1 MKITQYNSVNVK
13 LSNSQLK
20 KLKSGMKNGTEVT
33 SNFSSNVIGDFI
45 DENNFPKKLVL
56 TDRQVSKFR
65 KASANI
71 SPANIKLSKP
81 RISKMLQWGRFLD
94 NNRIAS
100 DYLNLMRSLVNAA
113 AAFEEYLQ
121 GSP

>member
-20 KLKSGMKNGTEVT
+20 KLTSGMKNGTKVT

-45 DENNFPKKLVL
+45 DENNFPKKFVL

-65 KASANI
+65 KASANN
-71 SPANIKLSKP
+71 SSANIKLSKT
-81 RISKMLQWGRFLD
+81 RISRMLQ
-94 NNRIAS
+94 
-100 DYLNLMRSLVNAA
+100 
-113 AAFEEYLQ
+113 
-121 GSP
+121 

>member
-1 MKITQYNSVNVK
+1 
-13 LSNSQLK
+13 
-20 KLKSGMKNGTEVT
+20 MKNGTEVT

-65 KASANI
+65 KASANN
-71 SPANIKLSKP
+71 SSANIKLSKP

-94 NNRIAS
+94 NNRTAS

-113 AAFEEYLQ
+113 AAFEEYLR

>member
-81 RISKMLQWGRFLD
+81 RISKMLQ
-94 NNRIAS
+94 
-100 DYLNLMRSLVNAA
+100 
-113 AAFEEYLQ
+113 
-121 GSP
+121 

>member
-45 DENNFPKKLVL
+45 DENNFPKRISINR
-56 TDRQVSKFR
+56 RQVSKFC
-65 KASANI
+65 KASTNN
-71 SPANIKLSKP
+71 SSANIKLSKP

>member
-1 MKITQYNSVNVK
+1 MKITQDNSVNVK

-20 KLKSGMKNGTEVT
+20 KLKLGMKNGTEVT

-45 DENNFPKKLVL
+45 DENNFPKRISINR
-56 TDRQVSKFR
+56 RQVSKFC
-65 KASANI
+65 KASTNN
-71 SPANIKLSKP
+71 SSANIKLSKP